1 MTLGLSD
8 LLGVVAYPSPR
19 DLDRALE
26 IGIKA
31 TGAGSALGTGKVV
44 SLTDASGYWAQATSA
59 DAKRVGVI
67 PKLYWGKDVN
77 TDSSIKVT
85 VLTGSGAEVYVEAYA
100 GAVIEPGSRLTF
112 GDGGTVKQWTTG
124 TKPIGVYKGHY
135 GEGSGHGTGTTQ
147 GVTNGLGGEAI
158 RMQILE
164 GDDVT

>member
-1 MTLGLSD
+1 MALALAD

-31 TGAGSALGTGKVV
+31 TGASTALGTGKVV
-44 SLTDASGYWAQATSA
+44 VLTDATGYWAQATSD
-59 DAKRVGVI
+59 DAKRAGVI

-85 VLTGSGAEVYVEAYA
+85 VLTGSGAEVYVESSGTILPGARVQA
-100 GAVIEPGSRLTF
+100 GN
-112 GDGGTVKQWTTG
+112 GGTVKAWATG
-124 TKPIGVYKGHY
+124 KKAIGVYKGHY
-135 GEGSGHGTGTTQ
+135 GEGSGQGLSTAQNVTTA
-147 GVTNGLGGEAI
+147 VTGEAVRI
-158 RMQILE
+158 SLLE